1 VDLWCTFSGF
11 LEACRVGFCASVVVT
26 CSLQT
31 SEIAFSGCA
40 TMNSCV
46 EQEFTNNVQVAAA
59 KKLLTVTKSVDG
71 TAQAVDTIIS
81 ECITSVDSQD
91 IEPFDVFQDWKN
103 DAVELVHHKFNNEFV
118 SCDFLQHAVSIAEWN
133 EDKKSYTTLQNANP
147 FPTEVEVKRDEPD
160 VNSTS
165 AKEFDW
171 LMNFKIGKIL
181 DPIKDDYGPN
191 DGNIL
196 DFAFEI

>member
-1 VDLWCTFSGF
+1 
-11 LEACRVGFCASVVVT
+11 
-26 CSLQT
+26 
-31 SEIAFSGCA
+31 
-40 TMNSCV
+40 MNSCV

-81 ECITSVDSQD
+81 ECISNVDAQD

-103 DAVELVHHKFNNEFV
+103 NDAVELVHQKFDEFV
-118 SCDFLQHAVSIAEWN
+118 NCDFLQHAVSIAEWN

-147 FPTEVEVKRDEPD
+147 LPTEVEVNRNVPD

-191 DGNIL
+191 DGKIYFCIFFL
-196 DFAFEI
+196 KLQIFI